1 VTGSAFDSVHEKILR
16 ALLARVR
23 GDPAR
28 AVMHAFD
35 ARQAAEAQAYVAF
48 HFYAMAIEAR
58 ARVDM
63 GEEHTGILLA
73 TTALGAI
80 DTLQGSEYGLATR
93 ALGCE
98 TLRVA
103 RSPQAEE
110 MRERAARYARSL
122 LEHIRDPSF
131 RRSFVER
138 RVVHAVLSKAS
149 SRPDAAR
156 GVEDPL
162 NPRR

>member
-1 VTGSAFDSVHEKILR
+1 VHEKILR
-16 ALLARVR
+16 ALLSRVR
-23 GDPAR
+23 SDHAR

-122 LEHIRDPSF
+122 LDHIRDPLF
-131 RRSFVER
+131 RRTFVER
-138 RVVHAVLSKAS
+138 RVVNAVLVQKEAS
-149 SRPDAAR
+149 GDVTR
-156 GVEDPL
+156 GVENPL
-162 NPRR
+162 NPSPAR

>member
-1 VTGSAFDSVHEKILR
+1 
-16 ALLARVR
+16 
-23 GDPAR
+23 
-28 AVMHAFD
+28 
-35 ARQAAEAQAYVAF
+35 
-48 HFYAMAIEAR
+48 MAIEAR

-138 RVVHAVLSKAS
+138 KVVQAVLSNS
-149 SRPDAAR
+149 DSRPDATR
-156 GVEDPL
+156 GVDNPL
-162 NPRR
+162 NPTR